1 MADLHI
7 YCACRLIELKWMMPF
22 DHTTSAGYLT
32 NHMARLFFEEL
43 RKRIEYLGIVP
54 GQFPAL
60 LALWER
66 EGQTQRDLVEQLDI
80 EQATMAN
87 TLNRM
92 ERDGLIT
99 RTDHPTDKRARVI
112 FLTDKARTIRDDAY
126 AAASTVNEIAMANLS
141 SKEREQFIDFMQRT
155 IQTIQESRR

>member
-1 MADLHI
+1 MHSM
-7 YCACRLIELKWMMPF
+7 RF
-22 DHTTSAGYLT
+22 DHMSSAGYLV

-43 RKRIEYLGIVP
+43 RKRIEHLGIVP

-60 LALWER
+60 LALWVED
-66 EGQTQRDLVEQLDI
+66 GQTQRDLVKKLDI

-99 RTDHPTDKRARVI
+99 RVDHPTDGRAKI
-112 FLTDKARTIRDDAY
+112 ILLTDKARSVRDDAY
-126 AAASTVNEIAMANLS
+126 AAATSVNSMALAELS
-141 SKEREQFIDFMQRT
+141 EEEREQFIDYMRRT
-155 IQTIQESRR
+155 IQTLQNL